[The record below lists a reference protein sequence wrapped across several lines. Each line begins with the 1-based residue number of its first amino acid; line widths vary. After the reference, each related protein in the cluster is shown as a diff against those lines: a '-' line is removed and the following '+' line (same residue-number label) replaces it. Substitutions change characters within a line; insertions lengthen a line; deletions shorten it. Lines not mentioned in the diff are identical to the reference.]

1 MKFQV
6 KRWEISWNSMDTMKI
21 FFFIFGLWKW
31 QFRLYQKKFSV
42 LEGSFIHASLEF
54 FINENV
60 ISIWMTNVR
69 EIAKIRRDLK
79 CKIFKRMTLRWD
91 KFMQKFLKDLNPFL
105 KLCTYTYI
113 YKLPAMLHGK
123 VSKHNLSIS

>member
-1 MKFQV
+1 MRNFLKFHGHD
-6 KRWEISWNSMDTMKI
+6 EDFFSLISD
-21 FFFIFGLWKW
+21 FEKW

-42 LEGSFIHASLEF
+42 LEGSFTHASLEF
-54 FINENV
+54 FINKNV

-79 CKIFKRMTLRWD
+79 CEIFKRMTLRWD
-91 KFMQKFLKDLNPFL
+91 KFMQKFLEDLNPFL
-105 KLCTYTYI
+105 KLFTYMYILTI